1 MSSFTIDGYGHWLSK
16 LLTSRPLLQQAIKER
31 KQTIRNDVHS
41 YINEHMKHEVSRQ
54 ACNCNYLS
62 FSEEYKYRVR
72 DDVELNH
79 MFQHLDWHDK
89 CIKGLLNKRDF
100 STLQEWLDARS
111 ELEEIITEKI
121 DYITQKFE
129 MESHY
134 KENLLPCPDWWDMQF
149 DYPLED
155 CLQFILDDDE
165 DLLELK
171 RTKQDFDIYI
181 ADILPAPRRSIR
193 MRKQR
198 EFYYGY

>member
-16 LLTSRPLLQQAIKER
+16 LLTSRPLLLQAIKER
-31 KQTIRNDVHS
+31 KQSIRNDV
-41 YINEHMKHEVSRQ
+41 Q
-54 ACNCNYLS
+54 
-62 FSEEYKYRVR
+62 EEYKYRVR

-79 MFQHLDWHDK
+79 MYQHLSWHNK

-121 DYITQKFE
+121 DYITQ
-129 MESHY
+129 
-134 KENLLPCPDWWDMQF
+134 NQF
-149 DYPLED
+149 T
-155 CLQFILDDDE
+155 LDDDE

-181 ADILPAPRRSIR
+181 ADILPAPRKSLRL
-193 MRKQR
+193 RKQR